1 MKGKGGRSG
10 RVLIPTRGEG
20 RRPESSV
27 SRLRLAEP
35 SHPIEQGGGRGG
47 ELRGRIWECTFG
59 GGEEYWGVG
68 AVIPITRK
76 NKPNVISL
84 PRERILDPLS
94 AASPVPL
101 SAPSILPSSALRRDR
116 SIELN
121 PLNFIGHGR
130 MTFR

>member
-10 RVLIPTRGEG
+10 RALIPTRGEG

-35 SHPIEQGGGRGG
+35 SHPIEQGGEGDEG
-47 ELRGRIWECTFG
+47 ENLGVYLRGWR
-59 GGEEYWGVG
+59 GVLG
-68 AVIPITRK
+68 SGRSYIPITRK